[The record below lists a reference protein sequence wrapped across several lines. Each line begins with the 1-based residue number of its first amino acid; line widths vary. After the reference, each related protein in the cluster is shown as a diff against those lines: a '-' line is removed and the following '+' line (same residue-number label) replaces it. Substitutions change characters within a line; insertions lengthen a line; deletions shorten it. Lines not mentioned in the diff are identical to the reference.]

1 MSILLFR
8 DNSGVTIIVTNLHL
22 LFISTFD
29 LHVSQTKYMD
39 HGKGTNTM
47 VGFCFCFVFW
57 GGGGVATSGY
67 KLLFMACLIH
77 FERMCA
83 KKFSF
88 LFASDGVLS

>member
-1 MSILLFR
+1 MSHRQNIWIM
-8 DNSGVTIIVTNLHL
+8 VKA
-22 LFISTFD
+22 
-29 LHVSQTKYMD
+29 QTLWW
-39 HGKGTNTM
+39 G
-47 VGFCFCFVFW
+47 FVFVFF

>member
-1 MSILLFR
+1 M
-8 DNSGVTIIVTNLHL
+8 TIIVTNLHL

-47 VGFCFCFVFW
+47 VGFLFFCFVFL

-83 KKFSF
+83 KKFFFSF
-88 LFASDGVLS
+88 CL